1 MAYTNALSAYR
12 NTKINTA
19 SGGQLV
25 LMLYDTAIK
34 HLEHGLDL
42 LSANK
47 SGKSSPQNIEQ
58 ISRAVLKAQEIITE
72 LMASLDMDQGGDI
85 AKNLFS
91 LYTWFNHELLEANI
105 NQDIR
110 RMTIIRNMMS
120 ELRGAWYEV
129 AGKTQTVPGKTSGSV
144 NIAG

>member
-12 NTKINTA
+12 NTKITTA

-25 LMLYDTAIK
+25 IMLYDTAIK

-42 LSANK
+42 LSAHIN
-47 SGKSSPQNIEQ
+47 GKPNPQNIEQ
-58 ISRAVLKAQEIITE
+58 ISRSILKAQEIIAE
-72 LMASLDMDQGGDI
+72 LTASLDMDQGGDI

-120 ELRGAWYEV
+120 ELRGAWYEIT
-129 AGKTQTVPGKTSGSV
+129 GKTQAVPGRTASGV